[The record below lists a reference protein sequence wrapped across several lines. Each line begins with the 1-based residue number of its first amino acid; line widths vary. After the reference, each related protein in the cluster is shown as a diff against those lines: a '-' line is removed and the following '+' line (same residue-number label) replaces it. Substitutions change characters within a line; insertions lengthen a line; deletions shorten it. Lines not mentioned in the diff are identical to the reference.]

1 MQKTEKSAKVQ
12 RRDKLKGRIE
22 QVIKEIYGSIEFGM
36 PAKFARSMF
45 SPQTPL
51 S

>member
-36 PAKFARSMF
+36 PAKFARSMI
-45 SPQTPL
+45 
-51 S
+51 

>member
-36 PAKFARSMF
+36 PAEYRVYIKKYC
-45 SPQTPL
+45 
-51 S
+51 